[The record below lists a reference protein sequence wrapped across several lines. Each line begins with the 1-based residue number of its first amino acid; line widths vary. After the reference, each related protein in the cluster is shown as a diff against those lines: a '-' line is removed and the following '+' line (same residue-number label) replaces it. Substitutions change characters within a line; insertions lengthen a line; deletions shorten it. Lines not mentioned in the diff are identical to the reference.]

1 MDGRTVGSEAHRV
14 ARRLGK
20 DFPKFYVTGSYE
32 GLRASLI
39 YTRTTLGEEARADQS
54 LGGNS
59 GGNRQISER

>member
-1 MDGRTVGSEAHRV
+1 MDGRTVGSEAYRV

-20 DFPKFYVTGSYE
+20 DFPKLYVMGSCE

-39 YTRTTLGEEARADQS
+39 YARTTLGKEACADQS

-59 GGNRQISER
+59 GGKETN